1 MLTYFVKLLI
11 SFSLF
16 QLTAYFM
23 VHSWLFTEVCMSPVK
38 FNELSDLK
46 QTFDGREVQSDI
58 LNPFN
63 NTESLTATAKNQS
76 EGMDN
81 DDIFSRFTRSINR
94 CELKRERKWNRCLG
108 KFFTK
113 VHCRTKHVTCL
124 PYKAPPHCKKVHH
137 IVFGE
142 NGQACHVVKSCTCA

>member
-1 MLTYFVKLLI
+1 
-11 SFSLF
+11 
-16 QLTAYFM
+16 
-23 VHSWLFTEVCMSPVK
+23 MSPVK

-46 QTFDGREVQSDI
+46 QTFDGREDQSDI
-58 LNPFN
+58 VNEIRLENPFN
-63 NTESLTATAKNQS
+63 STESLTATAKDQS

-81 DDIFSRFTRSINR
+81 DDILSRFTRSLNR
-94 CELKRERKWNRCLG
+94 CELKREWKWNRCLG
-108 KFFTK
+108 KFYTK

-142 NGQACHVVKSCTCA
+142 NGQACHVVKSCTCG